1 MIINLCFHGVGVC
14 RREREP
20 GESRYWVSE
29 DLFRRVLD
37 EAVAF
42 PQVRLSF
49 DDGNASDVRIALPAL
64 AERGLTATFFPLA
77 GRLDDPASLHAADLQ
92 TLRAA
97 GMRIGSHG
105 WAHVP
110 WRGLTADAAA
120 REFDA
125 ARRVLADAA
134 GAAIDTAALPLGRYD
149 RRTIAGL
156 KAAGYR
162 TVYTSDRFPARESAW
177 LQARYSIT
185 AADTVA
191 SIRRV
196 FAHTVALRDIRNL
209 AASIVKRLR

>member
-149 RRTIAGL
+149 RRTIARL

-185 AADTVA
+185 AADTAA
-191 SIRRV
+191 SVRRV
-196 FAHTVALRDIRNL
+196 FAHAVALRDVRNL